1 MDGLLKG
8 SDESLQKTF
17 ELEEK
22 VNDAEVEVDALC
34 NKFIVLRAPA
44 AYDLRFVLCTLRMIR
59 DIERIGDE
67 AEKMARM
74 AKFFHDDVH
83 TIAPKPNLS
92 LMVNDVVQ
100 MLEHIIDY
108 STTHGD
114 RMERNVLGHLS
125 SKTISH
131 NIYTKSYSTK
141 IYDYIGD
148 YDKHTHIYDDPEK
161 KQAHPIYSAS
171 KDLLGKRPGEHVS
184 KTFLQP
190 DTSNTDGKDTSITNR
205 TNDYVYDGFL
215 SEAWLPDRTSQVGML
230 LNGLTVEMK
239 VHGNTFT
246 NAGDMV
252 RISVPYQG
260 VRDGNNPSETDKF
273 ISGRFLVKTINHVF
287 TVATFTH
294 EMDLTCVK
302 DSINYE
308 LDFIENGTPDGDQQ
322 PRHREVYEDFYL

>member
-1 MDGLLKG
+1 ASAELK
-8 SDESLQKTF
+8 
-17 ELEEK
+17 
-22 VNDAEVEVDALC
+22 
-34 NKFIVLRAPA
+34 KFIAPNMRPFDIIKLLTPQA
-44 AYDLRFVLCTLRMIR
+44 ISRGGGDISNTYMFFENKHGYHFRSLNSMINGNSAYISKDQ
-59 DIERIGDE
+59 DILHYRKLDQIPHNKGGQE
-67 AEKMARM
+67 
-74 AKFFHDDVH
+74 
-83 TIAPKPNLS
+83 
-92 LMVNDVVQ
+92 DVVQ